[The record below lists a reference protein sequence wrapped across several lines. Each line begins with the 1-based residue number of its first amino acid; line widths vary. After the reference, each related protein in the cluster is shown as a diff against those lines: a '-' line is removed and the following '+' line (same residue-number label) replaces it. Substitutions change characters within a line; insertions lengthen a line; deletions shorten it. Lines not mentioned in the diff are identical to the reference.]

1 MTDDAGAP
9 LAWEERFI
17 AALRA
22 GERIR
27 PAARSAGISSVRAYA
42 HRKRNARFAEAW
54 RQAQA
59 AWKARQARRA
69 LWRETFFHALAETS
83 NVSKAAAVAGV
94 STALAY
100 GLRRTD
106 REFAGRWRLA
116 LREGYDN
123 LELELLGQLR
133 DPQAERRTDVAAG
146 VRLLAAHRA
155 TVERE
160 RAVEEEEDVEA
171 VRASLVRYIR
181 AIRVNRAANAA
192 LIEAK
197 PDDGQ

>member
-1 MTDDAGAP
+1 MSDRARPP

-17 AALRA
+17 AALKA

-27 PAARSAGISSVRAYA
+27 PAARCAGIAAVTAYA
-42 HRKRNARFAEAW
+42 HRRRNARFAGEWDRAL
-54 RQAQA
+54 AD
-59 AWKARQARRA
+59 WKAHQARRA
-69 LWRETFFHALAETS
+69 LWREVFFHALAETS
-83 NVSKAAAVAGV
+83 NVSKAAAAAGV
-94 STALAY
+94 STGLAY

-106 REFAGRWRLA
+106 PAFAARWRLA

-133 DPQAERRTDVAAG
+133 DPRAERRADLAAG

-171 VRASLVRYIR
+171 VRASLARFIR
-181 AIRVNRAANAA
+181 AIRVNRAANSA

-197 PDDGQ
+197 PDDEE